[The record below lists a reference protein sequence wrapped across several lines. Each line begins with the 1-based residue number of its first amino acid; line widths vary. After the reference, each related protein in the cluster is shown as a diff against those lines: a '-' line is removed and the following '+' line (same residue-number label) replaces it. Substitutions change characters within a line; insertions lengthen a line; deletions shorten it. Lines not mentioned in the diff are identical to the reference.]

1 MAIQPQHHYRLIA
14 VARNHFSLRSAH
26 LVMWSSPLLLLVL
39 LFTLTATSK
48 PSTRLVIVH
57 EPSTVSSTSPTTMP
71 STVVSSTT
79 TTAPTT
85 TTTPVRPTTPTT
97 PTTATIETHSVVA
110 TSSIVKSPARA
121 PSVSVSSGVV
131 TGALSPAFAVAVVP
145 LRGPGTWTL
154 TSSAPITAQ
163 LLCPDVSGPVNALI
177 VVNGAQRCQLKL
189 TSTNIEA
196 SPTWQLTPQR

>member
-57 EPSTVSSTSPTTMP
+57 EPSTVSSTSPTTTP
-71 STVVSSTT
+71 STVVTSTT
-79 TTAPTT
+79 TSTTPTT
-85 TTTPVRPTTPTT
+85 TTTPVRPTTTT
-97 PTTATIETHSVVA
+97 VITETHFAVA

-131 TGALSPAFAVAVVP
+131 TGALSRAFAVAVVP

-163 LLCPDVSGPVNALI
+163 LLCPNVSGPVNALI
-177 VVNGAQRCQLKL
+177 VVNGAQSCQLKL
-189 TSTNIEA
+189 TSANVEV

>member
-1 MAIQPQHHYRLIA
+1 MAIQPQHHYRLMA
-14 VARNHFSLRSAH
+14 VARKHFSLRSAH

-57 EPSTVSSTSPTTMP
+57 EPSTVSSTSPTTTQP
-71 STVVSSTT
+71 EVVNSTT
-79 TTAPTT
+79 TSTAPTT
-85 TTTPVRPTTPTT
+85 TTSMTN
-97 PTTATIETHSVVA
+97 ETHFAVA
-110 TSSIVKSPARA
+110 TGSIVRSPARA

-131 TGALSPAFAVAVVP
+131 TGALSRAFAVAVVP
-145 LRGPGTWTL
+145 LRGPGMWTL

-189 TSTNIEA
+189 TST
-196 SPTWQLTPQR
+196 